1 MTIRAGRNAAVY
13 LNGVDISGDLNT
25 CTPSSEVEIADY
37 ATFGSVGHRGLP
49 GLFKDMLSFEGLLD
63 DAAYGTA
70 IVQVQQTAGIA
81 AMILYGQAVGD
92 PAYAINECMVKNIE
106 TPAVVKDINKL
117 KLTLDTDN
125 YPFDPC
131 DVLAGKAQKSG
142 SSTGSTNDNL
152 AADASGA
159 VGYVQV
165 FEQTGGTGYTLSI
178 RHSSD
183 NFVGDDTELLTFGN
197 FTTTGTLRVTAA
209 SCKRYVRAKWVQG
222 TAGTCTFAM
231 VIHFQ

>member
-13 LNGVDISGDLNT
+13 MNGVDISGDLNMIT
-25 CTPSSEVEIADY
+25 GTSEVELAD
-37 ATFGSVGHRGLP
+37 ATVFGSVGHKELP
-49 GLFKDMLSFEGLLD
+49 GLFKDSIQIEGLLD
-63 DAAYGTA
+63 DASLGVATALVQASPGYGL
-70 IVQVQQTAGIA
+70 
-81 AMILYGQAVGD
+81 MILYGQALGD
-92 PAYAINECMVKNIE
+92 PAIAVNETMLGKFE
-106 TPAVVKDINKL
+106 TPGVVKDINKI
-117 KLTLDTDN
+117 KLTLDIDN
-125 YPFDPC
+125 YPADPC
-131 DVLAGKAQKSG
+131 KVLAGKAQKSG
-142 SSTGSTNDNL
+142 SNTGSTLDNL

-183 NFVGDDTELLTFGN
+183 NFVSDDTELLTFGN
-197 FTTTGTLRVTAA
+197 FTAPGALRVSAA

-222 TAGTCTFAM
+222 VSGTCTFAI